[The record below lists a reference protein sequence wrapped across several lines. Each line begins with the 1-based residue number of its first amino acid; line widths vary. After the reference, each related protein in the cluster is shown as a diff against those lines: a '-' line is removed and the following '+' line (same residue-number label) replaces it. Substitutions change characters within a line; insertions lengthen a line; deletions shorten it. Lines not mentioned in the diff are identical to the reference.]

1 MIDKLKY
8 LIDNNENNPKI
19 KEMLLLVAKYPEEKQ
34 EVALNFIEFLIKTK
48 LQNDT
53 WTKIKP
59 NNTELTYWRVSQSEK

>member
-48 LQNDT
+48 LQNE
-53 WTKIKP
+53 KP
-59 NNTELTYWRVSQSEK
+59 